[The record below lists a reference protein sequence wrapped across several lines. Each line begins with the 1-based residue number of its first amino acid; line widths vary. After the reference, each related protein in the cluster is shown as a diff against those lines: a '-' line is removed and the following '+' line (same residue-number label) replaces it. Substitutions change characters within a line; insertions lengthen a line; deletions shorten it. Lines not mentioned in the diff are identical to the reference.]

1 MATTGCR
8 NPMYGRK
15 HKNITKELIL
25 FALSIPVYLYKLIEG
40 KYILSDVYK
49 NSVEVVRKLGLHKT
63 TIGRYI
69 KKEKVIMWKEEK
81 YILRRSLIN
90 VNS

>member
-1 MATTGCR
+1 
-8 NPMYGRK
+8 MYGKK
-15 HKNITKELIL
+15 HNNITKELISS
-25 FALSIPVYLYKLIEG
+25 ALSKLVYFYKLKEG

-49 NSVEVVRKLGLHKT
+49 NSVEVARKLGLHKT